1 MGVQI
6 DDEDLSVPLI
16 RDSVQEILTS
26 AEAIPEDADAALIG
40 VAKRGEWNAAFLLRS
55 HNGWHVKAWVGQE
68 KGERFDYGVGV
79 LKTFKF

>member
-26 AEAIPEDADAALIG
+26 AEAIPEDADVALIG

-55 HNGWHVKAWVGQE
+55 PNGWHVKAWVGQE
-68 KGERFDYGVGV
+68 NGERFDYGVGV